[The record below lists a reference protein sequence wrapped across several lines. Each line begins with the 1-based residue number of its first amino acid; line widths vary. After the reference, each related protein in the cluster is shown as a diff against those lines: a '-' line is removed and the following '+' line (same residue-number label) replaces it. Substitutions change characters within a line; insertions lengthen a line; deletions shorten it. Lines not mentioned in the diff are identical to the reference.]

1 MIDPETAIGEV
12 HLTISDLDR
21 SLRFYQNQL
30 GFTVHTRTDRI
41 ARLGAGGS
49 DLLLLPAVRSC

>member
-1 MIDPETAIGEV
+1 MIDPQTAIGEV

-30 GFTVHTRTDRI
+30 GFTVRQRSDRI
-41 ARLGAGGS
+41 AMQPKGCWFTIP
-49 DLLLLPAVRSC
+49 PAMRSC

>member
-1 MIDPETAIGEV
+1 VIDPQTAIGEV

-30 GFTVHTRTDRI
+30 GSTVHTRTDRI

-49 DLLLLPAVRSC
+49 DLLVLSAMRSC